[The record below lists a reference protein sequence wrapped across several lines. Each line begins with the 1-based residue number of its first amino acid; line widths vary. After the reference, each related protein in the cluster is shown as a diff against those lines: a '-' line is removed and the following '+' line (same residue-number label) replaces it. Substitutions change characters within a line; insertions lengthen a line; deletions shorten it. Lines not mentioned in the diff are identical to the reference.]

1 MLPSRLIRFGKSKVS
16 TREVSFLWK
25 LNFHHKLIEEDAKIH
40 FVKGNLVRMLQEEQ
54 NWPELAT
61 QCLFAATKKVNKKS
75 IMLFTFKV
83 NVDV

>member
-1 MLPSRLIRFGKSKVS
+1 M
-16 TREVSFLWK
+16 
-25 LNFHHKLIEEDAKIH
+25 
-40 FVKGNLVRMLQEEQ
+40 RMLQEEQ